1 MARQPLPILLIDD
14 DEDSYVVT
22 RYLLTAVQDRVVELQ
37 WARTYQAG
45 LEALMRQEHE
55 IYLIDHG
62 LDTGSGLELLQEA
75 VARGCRKP
83 MVMLTGIH
91 DRQVDIQ
98 AMQAG
103 AADYLLKD
111 RLDAPTL
118 DRCIR
123 YTLERQRLRDALED
137 RAQRLHQL
145 AGQLSQAEQRERA
158 RVARLLHDHLQ
169 QVVVSAKMHVEG
181 LTEHQL
187 DDQRARVQ
195 SLLDQVLDISR
206 TLAVEL
212 NPPILLDAGLAAAL
226 RWLATRMDEK
236 YGLAVDAEIDPDAEP
251 ESETVRLMLFHAA
264 RELLFNV
271 TKHAGVKHARL
282 VMSQANSQGVRITIA
297 DNGKGFD
304 PAILNRPAAGT
315 GGFGLLS
322 LRERLGLI
330 EGQLDVDTAPG
341 QGCRVRITAPRHA
354 LVKPAGPA
362 TTADNG
368 RHERAAAAP
377 PQAPARDQPDRLIRV
392 LLADDH
398 PVVREGLA
406 RTLAAQQD
414 IEVIGEA
421 SDGQEAIDMT
431 QRLQP
436 DVVLM
441 DVIMP
446 RVDGVEAT
454 RHITAQDT
462 KVRVIGLSMYSDA
475 DMAQVM
481 REVGADAFVSKGS
494 PVETL
499 LSHIRRPTAAA
510 GMAAPDNEP

>member
-1 MARQPLPILLIDD
+1 MARQRLPIMLIDD

-22 RYLLTAVQDRVVELQ
+22 RYLLTAVQDWVVELQ

-45 LEALMRQEHE
+45 LAALADQQHE
-55 IYLIDHG
+55 LYLIDHG
-62 LDTGSGLELLQEA
+62 LDTGSGLELVREA
-75 VARGCRKP
+75 VARGYRKP

-111 RLDAPTL
+111 RLDASTL
-118 DRCIR
+118 ERCIR

-137 RAQRLHQL
+137 RAQRLHRL
-145 AGQLSQAEQRERA
+145 AGKLSQAEQRERA

-181 LTEHQL
+181 MTASEL
-187 DDQRARVQ
+187 DEGRSRVQ
-195 SLLDQVLDISR
+195 GLLDQVLDISR

-226 RWLATRMDEK
+226 KWLASRMDEK
-236 YGLAVDAEIDPDAEP
+236 YALAVDADIDADAEP
-251 ESETVRLMLFHAA
+251 ESETVRLMLFHAV

-271 TKHAGVKHARL
+271 TKHAGVNAARV
-282 VMSQANSQGVRITIA
+282 VMCRDDDEQVRITVA
-297 DNGKGFD
+297 DEGAGFD
-304 PAILNRPAAGT
+304 PEILNHPAATT
-315 GGFGLLS
+315 GGFGLLY
-322 LRERLGLI
+322 LRERLGLV
-330 EGQLDVDTAPG
+330 EGRLEVDTAPG
-341 QGCRVRITAPRHA
+341 AGCRIHITAPRRA
-354 LVKPAGPA
+354 LVKPGPA
-362 TTADNG
+362 MAEGGDGRDEPPEASPETTTPLESG
-368 RHERAAAAP
+368 ER
-377 PQAPARDQPDRLIRV
+377 RIRV

-406 RTLAAQQD
+406 RTLAAQED
-414 IEVIGEA
+414 IEVVGEA

-431 QRLQP
+431 GRLHP

-454 RHITAQDT
+454 RHITAADGN
-462 KVRVIGLSMYSDA
+462 VRVIGLSMYSDA

-481 REVGADAFVSKGS
+481 REVGAAAFVSKGS
-494 PVETL
+494 PVESL
-499 LSHIRRPTAAA
+499 LAHIRRQTD
-510 GMAAPDNEP
+510 PDQMPAEG